1 MNNQLQYSNVRHKRK
16 PTGKLRQIFQSSN
29 TQVNQGKDA
38 RPKTPNRIALQ
49 QNDLYKQACYT
60 IQQQGQKFLTVFYND
75 IFLQMTVHNQ
85 DAVHTLLEL
94 VKNSNNTEIR
104 GPQSREE
111 FIYKTLSELQDIDDN
126 TFLFSMGGY
135 KQDITL
141 YEQTPSDG
149 YCGYSVLDQLHRRT
163 PAQIQQAIQK
173 KQGKS
178 PNRETV
184 RQLQSKIQG
193 ENINSRVDKNRFTS
207 FLSTVTRTL
216 NDADIKKK
224 FQDVMQLLHK
234 NTKYLPNDLWLQT
247 TDFPSIIQSV
257 KDKETFQHTSIFN
270 TFSIQQTQTTEEHYI
285 PQQNCN
291 VPDELLY
298 KLPLCTQPHNLPTDW
313 IKLYYYAE
321 TPGNQEFF
329 TLGTLRSAHN
339 NLNAAVH
346 KGNHYFLYPIPTKPV
361 KDRSADWDTLLK

>member
-38 RPKTPNRIALQ
+38 RAKTPNRIALQ

-126 TFLFSMGGY
+126 TFLFSMGY

-207 FLSTVTRTL
+207 FLSMVTRTL
-216 NDADIKKK
+216 N
-224 FQDVMQLLHK
+224 
-234 NTKYLPNDLWLQT
+234 
-247 TDFPSIIQSV
+247 
-257 KDKETFQHTSIFN
+257 
-270 TFSIQQTQTTEEHYI
+270 
-285 PQQNCN
+285 
-291 VPDELLY
+291 
-298 KLPLCTQPHNLPTDW
+298 
-313 IKLYYYAE
+313 
-321 TPGNQEFF
+321 
-329 TLGTLRSAHN
+329 TL
-339 NLNAAVH
+339 
-346 KGNHYFLYPIPTKPV
+346 I
-361 KDRSADWDTLLK
+361 